1 MILLEQERQQGLCV
15 IPVEIG
21 ISTPKRKASG
31 SNPLRNVATDAEN
44 LGFARFY
51 GVFFGFENRK
61 RAGNI
66 KTPLFQ
72 SAIMKQTVK
81 NLILHESIRR

>member
-1 MILLEQERQQGLCV
+1 METGFL
-15 IPVEIG
+15 
-21 ISTPKRKASG
+21 TPKRKASG
-31 SNPLRNVATDAEN
+31 SNPLRNVTTDAEN

-51 GVFFGFENRK
+51 GVFFLFENRK

-66 KTPLFQ
+66 KTPLSQ

>member
-1 MILLEQERQQGLCV
+1 MCC
-15 IPVEIG
+15 IPVETG
-21 ISTPKRKASG
+21 FLTPKRKASG

-51 GVFFGFENRK
+51 GVFFEFENRK

-66 KTPLFQ
+66 KTPSSQ

>member
-1 MILLEQERQQGLCV
+1 MILLEQERQQGLCDF
-15 IPVEIG
+15 PVEMDF
-21 ISTPKRKASG
+21 STPKRKASG